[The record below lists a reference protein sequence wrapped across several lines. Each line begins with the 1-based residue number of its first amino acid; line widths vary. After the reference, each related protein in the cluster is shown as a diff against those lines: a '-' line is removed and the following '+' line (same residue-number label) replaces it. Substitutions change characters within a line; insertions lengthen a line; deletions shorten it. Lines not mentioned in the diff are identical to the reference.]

1 MFNCSLIDFKDI
13 NSFNYN
19 YKKSDYIEDY
29 LIDNNIDILFIINY
43 INYSLEVDVD
53 VESSNDNVFY
63 TNIEQNYKIYKGIGL
78 YNICNII
85 LVKKEYIG
93 FKILDKYYSD
103 FIIQP
108 LSIYNYTLNITLVC
122 IDETATTHN
131 NHKPI
136 EKLLKNQ
143 NIIMGGL
150 FRKENNKFYQYDKK
164 LILIDNSY
172 YGLVLKKF
180 KSNELS
186 VIKSNLFDNSII
198 SCSCNLEVNTSTL
211 KFYYSKI
218 TTLLAISFIFS

>member
-1 MFNCSLIDFKDI
+1 MFNCSLIDFRDI

-43 INYSLEVDVD
+43 INYSLEADVQN
-53 VESSNDNVFY
+53 SNDNVFY

-85 LVKKEYIG
+85 LVKKEYTG
-93 FKILDKYYSD
+93 FKIILQMYSD

-108 LSIYNYTLNITLVC
+108 LSLYNYTLNITLIC

-131 NHKPI
+131 NNKPI
-136 EKLLKNQ
+136 EKLLKNE

-172 YGLVLKKF
+172 YGLVFKKF
-180 KSNELS
+180 KSNQLF
-186 VIKSNLFDNSII
+186 VLKSNFFDNSVI
-198 SCSCNLEVNTSTL
+198 SCSCNKEVNTSIL

-218 TTLLAISFIFS
+218 NNLFS